1 MPLEFRF
8 REGGAEALTREP
20 GDLPAQRLGTN
31 GPRVEGEKDTHMNTA
46 SRTLSASASSQS
58 RIMQLA
64 LAGVLG
70 IFIVGFSGFAHIDA
84 VHNAAHDYRHS
95 MGFPCH

>member
-1 MPLEFRF
+1 M
-8 REGGAEALTREP
+8 T
-20 GDLPAQRLGTN
+20 
-31 GPRVEGEKDTHMNTA
+31 TA

-64 LAGVLG
+64 LAGLLG